1 MTSNSPSITH
11 LHEIPSEGKN
21 PFPSTVLV
29 LKSEIEVSSNS
40 IIDAHFSCC
49 RVFSVFKELK

>member
-40 IIDAHFSCC
+40 IIDAHSSCC